1 MLQVLVVIS
10 QSFVV
15 EKRNG
20 AMQKLLKK
28 EKQRE
33 KNDEKKIDTKVSEI
47 LKTMGSQRL
56 AEKKKNKIAHIL

>member
-20 AMQKLLKK
+20 AMQKLLIKK
-28 EKQRE
+28 RIK
-33 KNDEKKIDTKVSEI
+33 KNGQVSEI
-47 LKTMGSQRL
+47 SKTMDTQMSARRK
-56 AEKKKNKIAHIL
+56 ERKRWIR

>member
-1 MLQVLVVIS
+1 
-10 QSFVV
+10 
-15 EKRNG
+15 
-20 AMQKLLKK
+20 MQKLLKK